1 LILFI
6 LKNQIGGIYMSKKKV
21 LLITITIF
29 IILFLSTDTFSS
41 KISSEE
47 KFFLALK
54 KALSSK

>member
-1 LILFI
+1 
-6 LKNQIGGIYMSKKKV
+6 MSKKKV